1 LISSKIKST
10 ALKCYLIFYEN
21 EIKNISLKSLCR
33 KFNMEEREIRIL
45 INSLILEK
53 HIDAKWRD
61 GILEIYSEDRNLNTI
76 KRLEEN
82 LAVISQQN
90 LNLLEVNTGIV
101 ANKK

>member
-1 LISSKIKST
+1 
-10 ALKCYLIFYEN
+10 
-21 EIKNISLKSLCR
+21 
-33 KFNMEEREIRIL
+33 MEEREIRIL